1 MFHDKE
7 LFTVCPNR
15 HPART
20 TSPTAHPSLDDLP
33 IKASRDRSAV
43 SHTIPN
49 DLLDSSGGSPAL
61 TARHTDA
68 EDGPSAAHAHIDF
81 SKVPP
86 ADPALHTRRKSGLPA
101 RPRWYARWVGTGC
114 ESFNTIVDMRYEY
127 SYSEGCCMCR
137 TYLSLSIF
145 CTTKRICSGR
155 DYLR

>member
-20 TSPTAHPSLDDLP
+20 TSPSLDDLP

-101 RPRWYARWVGTGC
+101 RPRWYARWVGTGVSPLTRSSIC
-114 ESFNTIVDMRYEY
+114 DMSTPTPRGAVCAGLTCRCLFFARRKESVQGGTI
-127 SYSEGCCMCR
+127 
-137 TYLSLSIF
+137 
-145 CTTKRICSGR
+145 
-155 DYLR
+155 